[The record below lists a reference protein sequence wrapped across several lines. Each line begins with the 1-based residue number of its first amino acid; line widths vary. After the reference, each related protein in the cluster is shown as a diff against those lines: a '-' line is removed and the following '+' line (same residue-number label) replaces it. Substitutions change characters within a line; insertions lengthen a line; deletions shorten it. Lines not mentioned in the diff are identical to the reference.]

1 MRAFVTGGAG
11 FVGSMLVDR
20 LLAEGYEVDVV
31 DDLSSGKLGNL
42 AEARAEPEYQMTFH
56 HLDIREP
63 GLVDLMRRRRPD
75 VVFHLAGQTDAQ
87 LSLTHPALDAEI
99 NVAGTVNVIEGAR
112 QGEAA
117 KVVFASSGAIYGD
130 VDPTDLPV
138 REGHPRRPV
147 TPYGVGLDVVAE
159 YLAAYRERY
168 NLEFTVLALANV
180 YGPRQEGRGEGAVAS
195 AFAHAVAQGQPATV
209 LGDGEQTRDLVF
221 VDDAVDAFARAATR
235 GGGLLINV
243 GTGTGV
249 SINALYDA
257 VVAAAGVEPLA
268 VVNEPARP
276 YDIRHAVLD
285 PGRAAIQLGWRS
297 WTPLPDGLAALLD
310 WIRTRPD

>member
-11 FVGSMLVDR
+11 FVGSALVDR

-31 DDLSSGKLGNL
+31 DDLSTGKLANL
-42 AEARAEPEYQMTFH
+42 ADARSEPEYQMTFH
-56 HLDIREP
+56 HLDIREA

-112 QGEAA
+112 QGGAA

-130 VDPTDLPV
+130 VAAADLPV

-159 YLAAYRERY
+159 YLAAYRERH
-168 NLEFTVLALANV
+168 NLEYTILALANV
-180 YGPRQEGRGEGAVAS
+180 YGPRQDPGGEGGVAATFAQAVV
-195 AFAHAVAQGQPATV
+195 HGQPATV

-243 GTGTGV
+243 GTGSGV

-257 VVAAAGVEPLA
+257 VVAAAGVEPASVLH
-268 VVNEPARP
+268 EPARP

-285 PGRAAIQLGWRS
+285 PGRAAIQLGWRP
-297 WTPLPDGLAALLD
+297 WTALADGLTALLD
-310 WIRTRPD
+310 WFRARPD